1 MASLADLLRGYGETA
16 LTLGTGTVAQPVG
29 SAYGVYKNITSPYYG
44 TKKGLEIANQ
54 EADKVINELT
64 YQPRTEV
71 GQQNLQVLSDLFNK
85 SKLPLA
91 IPELTGIVRT
101 PKASK
106 GVTNETGK
114 GFFDT
119 GDIRRVGL
127 HQSDLNPAR
136 LSSDD
141 LRAVQGNIEIPNLRR
156 DITASLDKILAN
168 PEINPAVRSAKQI
181 NPNFDLQAVRA
192 MPPSSLEKQF
202 PIAKTYEQ
210 MVQGIEP
217 TLQGKLFAQY
227 LRLHP
232 EAVRKSGAT
241 NYSELIPASYE
252 QLGKENAQQLDR
264 MLNQGINLSYHKG
277 DLNYAGSPQMLEDAL
292 INKHLYTYAG
302 GEPHELL
309 NKIDPYTGLN
319 ENQVF
324 RAVHD
329 YYGHG
334 PTGASFGPKGEEL
347 AFGSHSQ
354 LYSPLAKMAA
364 ATETRGQNS
373 FVNYSGINADL
384 QKQMIPLKLQQERLA
399 RAGQDTSA
407 VDAKLAELGAKTQYA
422 QQKAFLLP
430 PEMIDVGYTGGMPDY
445 LKPYINPNNPT
456 AATGYHFSNLPDLA
470 QTDVTK
476 YGSGIKGSEANR
488 LKMADALRN
497 RTYFYTNPAD
507 KEAGLGPNQ
516 YSADMNKLYDLS
528 ADPDRLKQTA
538 QNYNQY
544 QGIIDKDAATNAY
557 ERISNQAGYEGILTP
572 QGIISFE
579 NQVVKP
585 IK

>member
-1 MASLADLLRGYGETA
+1 MDKLAELLREGADRLINLPTEAQRFIANPQAFTELFGANKLPRETGFAAGAVGVSPKNIAGGGVLNPLNYQYNEGYESGEPIGIAASLLPIAGF
-16 LTLGTGTVAQPVG
+16 
-29 SAYGVYKNITSPYYG
+29 
-44 TKKGLEIANQ
+44 KK
-54 EADKVINELT
+54 
-64 YQPRTEV
+64 
-71 GQQNLQVLSDLFNK
+71 
-85 SKLPLA
+85 
-91 IPELTGIVRT
+91 T
-101 PKASK
+101 PKALK
-106 GVTNETGK
+106 ETSGT

-127 HQSDLNPAR
+127 HQSNLNPAR
-136 LSSDD
+136 LSPDD

-156 DITASLDKILAN
+156 DITSSLNKILAN
-168 PEINPAVRSAKQI
+168 PEINPAVISAKQI

-202 PIAKTYEQ
+202 PIAKTYEE
-210 MVQGIEP
+210 MVKGIEP
-217 TLQGKLFAQY
+217 TLQAKMFAQY

-264 MLNQGINLSYHKG
+264 MLNQGMNLSYHKG
-277 DLNYAGSPQMLEDAL
+277 DLNYASSPQMLEDAL
-292 INKHLYTYAG
+292 INKHLYTYSG
-302 GEPHELL
+302 GEPHEIL

-334 PTGASFGPKGEEL
+334 TTGASFGPKGEEL
-347 AFGSHSQ
+347 AFGAHSQ
-354 LYSPLAKMAA
+354 IYSPLAKMAA

-384 QKQMIPLKLQQERLA
+384 QKQMIPLKIQQERLA

-407 VDAKLAELGAKTQYA
+407 IDAKLAELGAQTQYA
-422 QQKAFLLP
+422 EQKAFLLP
-430 PEMIDVGYTGGMPDY
+430 PEMIDVNYKGGVPDY
-445 LKPYINPNNPT
+445 LKPYIQPNNPT
-456 AATGYHFSNLPDLA
+456 SITGYHYSNLPDLS

-476 YGSGIKGSEANR
+476 YGTGIKGSEANR
-488 LKMADALRN
+488 LNLADALRN
-497 RTYFYTNPAD
+497 RTYFYTNPNT

-516 YSADMNKLYDLS
+516 YSADLNNLYDLS
-528 ADPDRLKQTA
+528 ADSDRLKQTA

-544 QGIIDKDAATNAY
+544 QGIIDKNAATNAY
-557 ERISNQAGYEGILTP
+557 ERMSNQGGYEGILTP
-572 QGIISFE
+572 EGIISFE
-579 NQVVKP
+579 NQVVKRN
-585 IK
+585 K

>member
-29 SAYGVYKNITSPYYG
+29 SAYGVYKNIRSPYYG

-127 HQSDLNPAR
+127 HQSGLNPAR

-141 LRAVQGNIEIPNLRR
+141 LRAIQGNLEIPNLRR

-217 TLQGKLFAQY
+217 TLQAKMFAQY

-241 NYSELIPASYE
+241 NYSELVPASYE
-252 QLGKENAQQLDR
+252 QLGKENA
-264 MLNQGINLSYHKG
+264 
-277 DLNYAGSPQMLEDAL
+277 
-292 INKHLYTYAG
+292 
-302 GEPHELL
+302 
-309 NKIDPYTGLN
+309 
-319 ENQVF
+319 
-324 RAVHD
+324 
-329 YYGHG
+329 
-334 PTGASFGPKGEEL
+334 
-347 AFGSHSQ
+347 
-354 LYSPLAKMAA
+354 
-364 ATETRGQNS
+364 
-373 FVNYSGINADL
+373 
-384 QKQMIPLKLQQERLA
+384 
-399 RAGQDTSA
+399 
-407 VDAKLAELGAKTQYA
+407 
-422 QQKAFLLP
+422 
-430 PEMIDVGYTGGMPDY
+430 
-445 LKPYINPNNPT
+445 
-456 AATGYHFSNLPDLA
+456 
-470 QTDVTK
+470 
-476 YGSGIKGSEANR
+476 
-488 LKMADALRN
+488 
-497 RTYFYTNPAD
+497 
-507 KEAGLGPNQ
+507 
-516 YSADMNKLYDLS
+516 
-528 ADPDRLKQTA
+528 
-538 QNYNQY
+538 
-544 QGIIDKDAATNAY
+544 
-557 ERISNQAGYEGILTP
+557 
-572 QGIISFE
+572 
-579 NQVVKP
+579 
-585 IK
+585 

>member
-217 TLQGKLFAQY
+217 TLQAKMFAQY

-241 NYSELIPASYE
+241 NYSELVPASYE
-252 QLGKENAQQLDR
+252 QLGKENA
-264 MLNQGINLSYHKG
+264 
-277 DLNYAGSPQMLEDAL
+277 
-292 INKHLYTYAG
+292 
-302 GEPHELL
+302 
-309 NKIDPYTGLN
+309 
-319 ENQVF
+319 
-324 RAVHD
+324 
-329 YYGHG
+329 
-334 PTGASFGPKGEEL
+334 
-347 AFGSHSQ
+347 
-354 LYSPLAKMAA
+354 
-364 ATETRGQNS
+364 
-373 FVNYSGINADL
+373 
-384 QKQMIPLKLQQERLA
+384 
-399 RAGQDTSA
+399 
-407 VDAKLAELGAKTQYA
+407 
-422 QQKAFLLP
+422 
-430 PEMIDVGYTGGMPDY
+430 
-445 LKPYINPNNPT
+445 
-456 AATGYHFSNLPDLA
+456 
-470 QTDVTK
+470 
-476 YGSGIKGSEANR
+476 
-488 LKMADALRN
+488 
-497 RTYFYTNPAD
+497 
-507 KEAGLGPNQ
+507 
-516 YSADMNKLYDLS
+516 
-528 ADPDRLKQTA
+528 
-538 QNYNQY
+538 
-544 QGIIDKDAATNAY
+544 
-557 ERISNQAGYEGILTP
+557 
-572 QGIISFE
+572 
-579 NQVVKP
+579 
-585 IK
+585 